1 MDGKLVDN
9 IDLNIGKNYLN
20 DWNVYYAIREIIA
33 NALDEGKNKMPEII
47 EKAEGEYIIRDF
59 SSGLKIENFIMM
71 KSDFKKGK

>member
-59 SSGLKIENFIMM
+59 SSGLKTENFIMM